1 MLGRYRI
8 RKYNLDGIKTY
19 DWLCIFGSEF
29 DLMNTNNKSFPMS
42 TSMKRLYL
50 KRAIR
55 TPLSTIDKI
64 ENYTEANLIESI
76 PILFDVLGIDKIES
90 TNKICIRDY
99 SLRSMTRDWNSKL
112 LMGYEVLPIPLTDDE
127 IRYAIFINEYP
138 ISLLLQDTN

>member
-1 MLGRYRI
+1 MDDENPYL
-8 RKYNLDGIKTY
+8 
-19 DWLCIFGSEF
+19 IFGPNF
-29 DLMNTNNKSFPMS
+29 DISDDSTQKFDMS

-76 PILFDVLGIDKIES
+76 PILFDVLGIDKIEL

-112 LMGYEVLPIPLTDDE
+112 LMDYEVLPIPLTDDE

>member
-1 MLGRYRI
+1 MDDENPYL
-8 RKYNLDGIKTY
+8 
-19 DWLCIFGSEF
+19 IFGPNF
-29 DLMNTNNKSFPMS
+29 DISDDSTPKFDMS